1 MGSTVMLSF
10 IRQSWRD
17 AWTTPQALHIVL
29 FSGLQE
35 SIVPGSSSWKDKRK
49 GTYLFFSLPL
59 PIPNCQSL
67 PSWRTNLPL
76 FLLYRPTP
84 GNCSGNRCPAP
95 EVEEWPH
102 RNEALTRR
110 EKGAV
115 RIWENYEMCV
125 LVHDLLSFWVDTK
138 RNFLENYSNWSLP
151 PGVLNLLL
159 TALQNKLTDQRL
171 VGRGESPFIFGQ

>member
-1 MGSTVMLSF
+1 MKDG
-10 IRQSWRD
+10 
-17 AWTTPQALHIVL
+17 H
-29 FSGLQE
+29 SGLKSLWGPLSLRIKLYFAPETNQE
-35 SIVPGSSSWKDKRK
+35 RSSTTGRIFS
-49 GTYLFFSLPL
+49 LPALLFSLPL

-115 RIWENYEMCV
+115 RIWENYEMCA

-159 TALQNKLTDQRL
+159 AALQNKLTDQRL